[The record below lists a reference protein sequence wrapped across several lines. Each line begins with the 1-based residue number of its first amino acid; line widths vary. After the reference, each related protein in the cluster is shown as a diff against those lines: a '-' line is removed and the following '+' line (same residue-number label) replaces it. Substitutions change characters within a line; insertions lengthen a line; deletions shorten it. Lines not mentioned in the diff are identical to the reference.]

1 MSLRGCSRFL
11 AILARLFALA
21 GLGVMATAIT
31 LGQRNPPK
39 PAHRSLRP
47 DRLFWISGRIIGDDV
62 NSRFFDAE
70 SGQTVP
76 ITVPEES
83 ELQLASGSPWR
94 EEDGTRHVVGVC
106 MRRHIGV
113 RSQWNETSL
122 VRLSQ
127 PAGRILDRV
136 DPEIYPS
143 SPACWS
149 PGTSARVLFT
159 GHDGRLFNWTFDGPL
174 DRETRQNPAPVIWR
188 TRLPRDEGVLLGD
201 LCVPT
206 DPELGS
212 KVLVML
218 RPALGTV
225 ELGPTQLWWLE
236 LDSEATA
243 IVRTGRLRPEGGE
256 HPELSERLPS
266 VARTTDGRLILAYL
280 HEEPSRRTWQLRV
293 APMAI
298 DEETGDPTVETAAE
312 RTLAKDCLPAAPAF
326 SADARWVTGVLR
338 ADRPPRPL
346 RRFAVG
352 MEDPGPHRPC
362 PTRSAQAP
370 PHGNGPEGTP
380 LRRRP
385 IGR

>member
-1 MSLRGCSRFL
+1 MVPRGRSRFL

-21 GLGVMATAIT
+21 SLAVMATAIT

-39 PAHRSLRP
+39 PAHRSPRP
-47 DRLFWISGRIIGDDV
+47 DRLFWISGRIIGDDR
-62 NSRFFDAE
+62 NSRFFDSE
-70 SGQTVP
+70 SGRTVP
-76 ITVPEES
+76 ITVPEGS

-94 EEDGTRHVVGVC
+94 EEDGTWQVVGVC

-127 PAGRILDRV
+127 PGGRILDRA

-143 SPACWS
+143 SPPCWS
-149 PGTSARVLFT
+149 PGTCARVLFT
-159 GHDGRLFNWTFDGPL
+159 GFDGRIFAWTFEGPL
-174 DRETRQNPAPVIWR
+174 DRESRQHPTPLIWR
-188 TRLPRDEGVLLGD
+188 TGLPWDEGVLLGD
-201 LCVPT
+201 LCVLA
-206 DPELGS
+206 DPELGG
-212 KVLVML
+212 KVLVTL
-218 RPALGTV
+218 RPALGTGGV

-243 IVRTGRLRPEGGE
+243 IVRTGRLRPEGQ
-256 HPELSERLPS
+256 HPDLSERLPS

-280 HEEPSRRTWQLRV
+280 LEEPSRRTWQLQV
-293 APMAI
+293 APIAI

-312 RTLAKDCLPAAPAF
+312 RTLAEDCRPAAPAF

-352 MEDPGPHRPC
+352 MEDPGPQRPC
-362 PTRSAQAP
+362 PTRSAKAP
-370 PHGNGPEGTP
+370 PRGNA
-380 LRRRP
+380 R
-385 IGR
+385 